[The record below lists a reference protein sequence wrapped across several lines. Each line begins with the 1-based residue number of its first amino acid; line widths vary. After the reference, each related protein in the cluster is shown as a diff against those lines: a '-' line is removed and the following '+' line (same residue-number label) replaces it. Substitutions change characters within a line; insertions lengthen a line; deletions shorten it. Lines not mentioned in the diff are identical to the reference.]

1 MPWARSFCPFRACGA
16 YLRNLSNFTNHKV
29 QSSKFKVPSS
39 KFQVQSSKFKV
50 SSSKFQVQ
58 SKMNYKIILASN
70 SPRRKELL
78 AGLDI
83 PFEVKVIKGIDE
95 SYPETLDAYE
105 VAEYISGKKAEAYR
119 GLLDEDLSGKASE
132 EQAGNPSGKASEK
145 QGEEAVQT
153 LILTADTVV
162 IAPTADEQNDQEG
175 KGVILGKPK
184 DEEDAVRM
192 LRMLSGKTHHVVTG
206 VCLTTRSQQRH
217 FSVITEVTFKHLSD
231 AEISYYISH
240 YKPFDK
246 AGAYGIQEWI
256 GYVGCTGLKGS
267 YFNVMGLP
275 VQRIYEEIASM

>member
-16 YLRNLSNFTNHKV
+16 YLRNLSNFSNH
-29 QSSKFKVPSS
+29 KVPSS
-39 KFQVQSSKFKV
+39 KFQVPSFKFKV
-50 SSSKFQVQ
+50 PSSKFQVQ

-105 VAEYISGKKAEAYR
+105 VAEYISSKKAEAYR

-132 EQAGNPSGKASEK
+132 EQAGKPSEKVSEK
-145 QGEEAVQT
+145 QGKKAVQT